1 MFLNQREADNNKC
14 KMKIFDMDEQKFF
27 TRPCYLRII
36 SSLTGMSQ
44 YSCGN
49 SLYLC
54 GIGTY
59 RVLNS
64 TGSYLLR
71 FDLEDNF
78 SQPTLL
84 VNTTY
89 IHYNPMM
96 VIIDS
101 DIILVIGGK
110 NQVLCEKYSISL
122 ANWKK
127 MPLLPEERYQGNLF
141 VNEKDSHLYLFGGTT
156 KGIFNDSILKLNLRT
171 GGGWSKINITGSY
184 DLLRRYNCIS
194 FSLGNE
200 SDIIYICGGV
210 TDENVQNDF
219 IVEYNPTNN
228 KLKKKYINSQL
239 TKAVFEI
246 QTIDGVDKKYLVFS
260 DSNDNLYL
268 IEKRNFKIT
277 VLTYRD
283 LLGM

>member
-1 MFLNQREADNNKC
+1 
-14 KMKIFDMDEQKFF
+14 
-27 TRPCYLRII
+27 
-36 SSLTGMSQ
+36 
-44 YSCGN
+44 
-49 SLYLC
+49 
-54 GIGTY
+54 
-59 RVLNS
+59 
-64 TGSYLLR
+64 
-71 FDLEDNF
+71 
-78 SQPTLL
+78 
-84 VNTTY
+84 
-89 IHYNPMM
+89 MM